1 MYIDMSTLFV
11 TLLLIKLLCNIIFIT
26 IILCKMKAI
35 INWIKE

>member
-11 TLLLIKLLCNIIFIT
+11 TLLLIKLICNVIFIT
-26 IILCKMKAI
+26 IILCKMKDI